1 MKMVIAYIWPTEEF
15 ASIGEEIQ
23 MISWAHS
30 NSIADAPHNLV
41 DVNIKTFVE

>member
-23 MISWAHS
+23 MISLAHS
-30 NSIADAPHNLV
+30 NSIADAHNLV